1 MNLEINQFLLGTVL
15 FPLLAALFKN
25 EISNLYKSWTIYNA
39 RPFDADRDPNTP
51 DRCQLH
57 SAATGNWS
65 NILIERYCFSLNQ
78 NEAGV
83 YIRHLLPDGKTS
95 AERIPLLAWAGM
107 RKRKMPE

>member
-57 SAATGNWS
+57 SAAT
-65 NILIERYCFSLNQ
+65 ILGHHVTK
-78 NEAGV
+78 AV
-83 YIRHLLPDGKTS
+83 
-95 AERIPLLAWAGM
+95 IPLGSVG
-107 RKRKMPE
+107 R